1 VSKRNRRAPALCL
14 AALCLAALPGG
25 PAAVSAGSLPARP
38 PADPTPCATPE
49 YRQFDFWLGEW
60 EVRTPDGK
68 RAGANT
74 IRRTL
79 GGCVL
84 QENWRGAG
92 GHNGTSY
99 NIYDASRRRWHQTW
113 VDDDGLLLQLDGTF
127 SDGRMTLAGETVDS
141 TGKQVKQRISWERL
155 EGGKVR
161 QRWESSPDGEAWKVE
176 FEGIYSDT
184 RS

>member
-1 VSKRNRRAPALCL
+1 VSNGNRRAPAPWL
-14 AALCLAALPGG
+14 AAVLGGLASAVAGPLPAQP
-25 PAAVSAGSLPARP
+25 PAAPK
-38 PADPTPCATPE
+38 PCATAE
-49 YRQFDFWLGEW
+49 HRQVDFWLGEW

-92 GHNGTSY
+92 GHIGTSY

-113 VDDDGLLLQLDGTF
+113 VDDQGLLLQLDGTF
-127 SDGRMTLAGETVDS
+127 TDGRMILVGETVDS
-141 TGKQVKQRISWERL
+141 TGTRVKQRITWERL

-161 QRWESSPDGEAWKVE
+161 QRWESSPDGEGWKVE
-176 FEGIYSDT
+176 FEGIYSHT